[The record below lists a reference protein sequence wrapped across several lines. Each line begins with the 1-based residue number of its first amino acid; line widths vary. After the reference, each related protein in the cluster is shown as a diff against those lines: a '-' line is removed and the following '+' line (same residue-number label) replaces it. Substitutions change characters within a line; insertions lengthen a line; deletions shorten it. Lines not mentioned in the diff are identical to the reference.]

1 MMNTSRTQQM
11 LTLPAAARRVG
22 VGVRA
27 IYRASRCGELPVYE
41 VDSWPRVRLQDVT
54 RWLESRRRPPAAID
68 NVVP

>member
-1 MMNTSRTQQM
+1 MVNTSYTQQM

-27 IYRASRCGELPVYE
+27 LYRASRRGELPVYN

-54 RWLESRRRPPAAID
+54 RWLESRRCPLAASAD
-68 NVVP
+68 ATP